1 MLTRIRHLL
10 ELIRFSHTVFA
21 LPFALLAALMA
32 WRIYYVGHAMSTATT
47 DGSFQ
52 TWLAEYPP
60 SNQTPLPTHIGN
72 EFRKFRDSL
81 SPGFWIRWQELVGI
95 LLCMVT
101 GRSAAMSFNRLADR
115 NIDALNP
122 RTASRHLP
130 AGILSVSSVVW
141 FAALS
146 SAAFVAS
153 NLIFLP
159 NRLPLFLAVPMLL
172 FLLGYSYTKRF
183 TALAHFWL
191 GAALGLA
198 PISAWIAIRG
208 EIVMVNPRDLLPV
221 LFLGGAVMFW
231 VAGFDIIYACQDVDF
246 DRRQHLHSIPARF
259 GVKMALDIAATC
271 HLAMVVLLALVP
283 LVYPLD
289 WIPWA
294 VGVAAIAVLL
304 VYEHSLVKPTDLA
317 RVNAAFFNVNAVVSM
332 GLLAIGAVALWF

>member
-1 MLTRIRHLL
+1 M
-10 ELIRFSHTVFA
+10 
-21 LPFALLAALMA
+21 
-32 WRIYYVGHAMSTATT
+32 
-47 DGSFQ
+47 
-52 TWLAEYPP
+52 
-60 SNQTPLPTHIGN
+60 
-72 EFRKFRDSL
+72 
-81 SPGFWIRWQELVGI
+81 
-95 LLCMVT
+95 
-101 GRSAAMSFNRLADR
+101 
-115 NIDALNP
+115 
-122 RTASRHLP
+122 
-130 AGILSVSSVVW
+130 SSV
-141 FAALS
+141 
-146 SAAFVAS
+146 AFVAS

-208 EIVMVNPRDLLPV
+208 EMVMVNPRDLLPV

-231 VAGFDIIYACQDVDF
+231 VAGFDIIYACQDVEF
-246 DRRQHLHSIPARF
+246 DRSQHLHSIPARF

-332 GLLAIGAVALWF
+332 GLLAIGAVSLWF